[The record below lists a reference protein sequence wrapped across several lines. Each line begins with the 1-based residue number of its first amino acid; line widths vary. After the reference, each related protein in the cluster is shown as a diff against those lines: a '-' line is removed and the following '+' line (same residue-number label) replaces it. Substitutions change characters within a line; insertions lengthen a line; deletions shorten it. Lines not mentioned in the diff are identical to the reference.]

1 MAELKSGSFI
11 EFANGDKTKILKEIG
26 RGGQGIVYLSEFQ
39 GRQYAFKWYTKE
51 YGDDFYKNLQNN
63 VENGAPSKAFLWP
76 LMISK
81 KQQGSFGYMMELR
94 QNGYRDF
101 GDFLL
106 AKTRFASIS
115 AMINAA
121 LQICEGFSQLH
132 RNGYSY
138 QDINDGNFFIDPQN
152 GNVLICDNDNVSAQG
167 QNLGIMGKARYMAPE
182 IVGGETPCKYSDFY
196 SLGVILFMLF
206 YGNHPLEGRRVL
218 SYPCMTEEA
227 ERKYFGSDALFIFD
241 KHNRENEPVRGVHT
255 NVITRWPLFT
265 ALLRDAFKEAFS
277 QDALRNPTNRKIVS
291 KWEPVFTAMRNQLIF
306 CSNCSKETFIDM
318 DNSSNCIQCGKPLT
332 LTYKLQLNNHGT
344 IALSPKKIVFLG
356 KTEIPVA
363 QLRVNKK
370 DSSLWALQN
379 LTSTSWTVETPT
391 GKIKEIPANDLMP
404 LKTGLKI
411 TFTQHDKG
419 EII

>member
-1 MAELKSGSFI
+1 MAELKPGYII
-11 EFANGDKTKILKEIG
+11 ELANGESIKILKEIG
-26 RGGQGIVYLSEFQ
+26 RGGQGIVYLSEYQ
-39 GRQYAFKWYTKE
+39 GRHYAFKWYTKE

-63 VENGAPSKAFLWP
+63 AENGAPSKAFLWP
-76 LMISK
+76 LLISK

-138 QDINDGNFFIDPQN
+138 QDINDGNFFIDPQS
-152 GNVLICDNDNVSAQG
+152 GDVLICDNDNVSAQG
-167 QNLGIMGKARYMAPE
+167 HNLGIMGKARYMAPE

-218 SYPCMTEEA
+218 NYPCMTEEA

-241 KHNRENEPVRGVHT
+241 TNNRENEPVRGVHT
-255 NVITRWPLFT
+255 NVIARWPLFT
-265 ALLRDAFKEAFS
+265 EPLRIAFTEAFS
-277 QDALRNPTNRKIVS
+277 QKSMKNPTHRKIIS
-291 KWEPVFTAMRNQLIF
+291 KWEPVFTEMRNRLII
-306 CSNCSKETFIDM
+306 CEHCQKETFIDL
-318 DNSSNCIQCGKPLT
+318 DKKSNCIQCGQPLI
-332 LTYKLQLNNHGT
+332 LRYKLKTQHNGT
-344 IALSPKKIVFLG
+344 IALSGKKSVYLG
-356 KTEIPVA
+356 KA
-363 QLRVNKK
+363 QTQTAQVRVNKK
-370 DSSLWALQN
+370 DPSLWALQN
-379 LTSTSWTVETPT
+379 LSSVSWSVETAS
-391 GKIKEIPANDLMP
+391 GKLKEIPANDIMP
-404 LKTGLKI
+404 IKPGLKI
-411 TFTQHDKG
+411 TFSQHEKG
-419 EII
+419 EIL